1 MLSEALPHARLEDRE
16 IPLGMQPPAV
26 DDADA
31 AIVVVTIV
39 DEPLQARD
47 RFRGGLTMQI
57 EPAAWGVL
65 STLQFSELTPV
76 HTWSNEARLRN
87 VMIVFTARRQP
98 RRRGRARSGGLRSSA
113 NAPARVRREPDDV
126 RHRARE
132 VLDFSIRNVGLVAL
146 VVAFGLPGAPLHSAI
161 VLAAES
167 GVTGEFERNPA
178 RVAPPVDSH
187 LRRWGAASSRTLPP
201 VAIRVPAEC
210 SSMIECRS
218 PASRTTVRSPGR

>member
-47 RFRGGLTMQI
+47 GFRGSLTMQV

-65 STLQFSELTPV
+65 STLQFPELTPV
-76 HTWSNEARLRN
+76 HTWGNEARLRN
-87 VMIVFTARRQP
+87 VMIVFAVRRQAG
-98 RRRGRARSGGLRSSA
+98 RRGRARSGDLRSSA
-113 NAPARVRREPDDV
+113 NAPARVRGEPDDV

-132 VLDFSIRNVGLVAL
+132 VLDFGISNAGLVSL
-146 VVAFGLPGAPLHSAI
+146 VVAFALLGAPLHSAI

-167 GVTGEFERNPA
+167 GVTGE
-178 RVAPPVDSH
+178 
-187 LRRWGAASSRTLPP
+187 LRTQPRTCGPYP
-201 VAIRVPAEC
+201 
-210 SSMIECRS
+210 
-218 PASRTTVRSPGR
+218 